1 MCFPSLHEVSTIKT
15 LDNGNCLFNSVSFL
29 PCHSDRLSSVLRLLT
44 AAKLFVNANQYVNHP
59 KLQFAYDCPEITYD
73 RKNLFAILLR
83 EKASI
88 ISDHI
93 EAGH

>member
-1 MCFPSLHEVSTIKT
+1 M
-15 LDNGNCLFNSVSFL
+15 
-29 PCHSDRLSSVLRLLT
+29 
-44 AAKLFVNANQYVNHP
+44 NANQFVNHP

-83 EKASI
+83 EEASI

-93 EAGH
+93 EAVLKEAAVTCNDRKWSGMFDILGLASVLKKNIGVSTQTAMIILGL